1 MCLRYDQT
9 GEILACVLGVC
20 VVRVESIGQG
30 LTTSQRTSLAEGYDL
45 GIPEL
50 RVPVAGTCAVEKD
63 PGWRAFVGQDPGS
76 GGAVEAR
83 GCC

>member
-1 MCLRYDQT
+1 M
-9 GEILACVLGVC
+9 
-20 VVRVESIGQG
+20 
-30 LTTSQRTSLAEGYDL
+30 SQRMSLTEGCDL

-50 RVPVAGTCAVEKD
+50 RVPVAGTSAIEMD

>member
-1 MCLRYDQT
+1 M
-9 GEILACVLGVC
+9 ACVLGVC

-30 LTTSQRTSLAEGYDL
+30 FTASQRTSLAEGCDL

-63 PGWRAFVGQDPGS
+63 PGWRASVGQDPGN
-76 GGAVEAR
+76 GGAVEAWGR
-83 GCC
+83 C

>member
-1 MCLRYDQT
+1 M
-9 GEILACVLGVC
+9 C

-30 LTTSQRTSLAEGYDL
+30 LTTSQRTSLAEGCDL

-50 RVPVAGTCAVEKD
+50 RVPVAGTSAVEID
-63 PGWRAFVGQDPGS
+63 PGWIALVGQDPGS